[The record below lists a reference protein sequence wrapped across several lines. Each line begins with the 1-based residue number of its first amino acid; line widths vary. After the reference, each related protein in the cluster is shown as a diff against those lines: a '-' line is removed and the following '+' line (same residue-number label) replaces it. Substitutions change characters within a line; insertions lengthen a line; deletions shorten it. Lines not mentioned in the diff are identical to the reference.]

1 MKYYIFYREDNNFD
15 DVLFDKSIKKLFNF
29 KIKYNQY
36 LILGGEDI
44 PEDLQ
49 SYIML
54 KYGDDIKD
62 NSEVFIDR
70 RPVPFVDYTPD
81 SKRPEKY
88 KKL

>member
-1 MKYYIFYREDNNFD
+1 MKYYIFYREDNKFND
-15 DVLFDKSIKKLFNF
+15 ILSDNNIKKLFNL

-54 KYGDDIKD
+54 KYGDDIKN
-62 NSEVFIDR
+62 NSHIFTDR
-70 RPVPFVDYTPD
+70 KPVPFVDYTPERN
-81 SKRPEKY
+81 RPDKF

>member
-15 DVLFDKSIKKLFNF
+15 DVLSDKSIKKLFNF

-54 KYGDDIKD
+54 KYGDDIKE
-62 NSEVFIDR
+62 NSNVFVDR
-70 RPVPFVDYTPD
+70 KPVPFVDYIPD
-81 SKRPEKY
+81 RDCP
-88 KKL
+88 KKFK

>member
-1 MKYYIFYREDNNFD
+1 MKYYIFYRENDNFD
-15 DVLFDKSIKKLFNF
+15 DILFDKSIKKLFNF

-62 NSEVFIDR
+62 NSNVFIDR
-70 RPVPFVDYTPD
+70 KPVPFVDYVPD
-81 SKRPEKY
+81 YNRPKKF